1 MTGHLQI
8 PSGLTDT
15 VTVWCEHCHAT
26 AVQVP
31 ASEYRDD
38 VAYYC
43 GRTCRSWHAKDVN
56 CSASFES
63 PEAHREY
70 TEHQINIAVAKRLA
84 QAIGDNLRREAVRQ

>member
-8 PSGLTDT
+8 PSGMTDT

-26 AVQVP
+26 PVQVP

-38 VAYYC
+38 TAYYC
-43 GRTCRSWHAKDVN
+43 GSNCRQWHINDVN
-56 CSASFES
+56 CSATFES
-63 PEAHREY
+63 PQAHRDYE
-70 TEHQINIAVAKRLA
+70 EVKLNIAVARRMA